1 MAALAAFAAISAF
14 SSILGGIMQN
24 KAANTEAGN
33 IQQQAQIALQE
44 SRQAAAQR
52 AYDVTKFQ
60 SEQAHKFASSGIT
73 LEGSPAMVLEE
84 TRRLGQQEVDSLTRS
99 GNAKYNLLML
109 QSQQTKNAGRAAL
122 IGAFAKAGQSALGA
136 YTMGKSVGVY
146 GNTPTTLN
154 TAQEVSPFASSQG
167 LA

>member
-14 SSILGGIMQN
+14 SALLGGFAQRS
-24 KAANTEAGN
+24 AANVEAN
-33 IQQQAQIALQE
+33 SIQDQAQISLRE

-60 SEQAHKFASSGIT
+60 SEQAHKYASSGIT
-73 LEGSPAMVLEE
+73 LEGSPALVLEE
-84 TRRLGQQEVDSLTRS
+84 TRRLGQQEVDALTRS
-99 GNAKYNLLML
+99 GNAKYNLMMT
-109 QSQQTKNAGRAAL
+109 QARQTKNAGRAAL
-122 IGAFAKAGQSALGA
+122 IGAFAKAGQSGLSA

-154 TAQEVSPFASSQG
+154 AAPLDPVVTPNGAM
-167 LA
+167 

>member
-1 MAALAAFAAISAF
+1 MAAMAAFAAISAF

-24 KAANTEAGN
+24 TQASNEADR
-33 IQQQAQIALQE
+33 IKQQAQIALAE

-73 LEGSPAMVLEE
+73 LEGSPAIVLEE
-84 TRRLGQQEVDSLTRS
+84 TRRLGQQEVDALTRS
-99 GNAKYNLLML
+99 GNAKYNLMMI
-109 QSQQTKNAGRAAL
+109 QAGQTKNAGRNAL
-122 IGAFAKAGQSALGA
+122 IGAFVKAGRSALNS

-146 GNTPTTLN
+146 GNASETLQ
-154 TAQEVSPFASSQG
+154 AGSPVSPFAASQG